1 MVATAAQSVRVRVC
15 GEVREGG
22 EAFSQRGRRLCD
34 YSDSAA
40 KTTQD
45 CSSVLR
51 SPVNMMGRRTS
62 LLQQRATLATLATVA
77 ANPTDLSPTTAYKVV
92 VIGGGPAGLAVAARL
107 ARDALFQGK
116 LDMAIIEPSP
126 VHYYQPMWTFV
137 GAGLK
142 TLDSSRKS
150 MRELIPPQAAWLQT
164 SVKKVDP
171 ARSVLVTADGKQ
183 VKYDKLVVAAG
194 LELKWDKVQGL
205 KDAIGRD
212 GVCSNYS
219 ADYVEKTSQFVRAFK
234 GGNAIFTQPATPI
247 KCAGAPQKAMYL
259 SEEIFR
265 ANAVRDKTNVL
276 FCSGMG
282 KIFSVDKYGTELHKI
297 CRSRNITV
305 NLLHD
310 LIALDSSKRE
320 ATFKLL
326 GNLAGKPNLTLKYD
340 LLHVTP
346 PMAPPPFI
354 AESGLANADGWC
366 DVDQG
371 TTKSTKY
378 DNIYSLGD
386 SSSMPTSKTAAA
398 AAAQSYVTA
407 SNLLSDLK
415 NTGRPL
421 LTYDGYTS
429 CPLVTGKGKLILAE
443 FSGYTLQPQET
454 FPLDQAKE
462 RASMYYLTRDV
473 IPSIYWTRMV
483 KGLWQ
488 GPGPIRK
495 LINPFRSS

>member
-1 MVATAAQSVRVRVC
+1 
-15 GEVREGG
+15 
-22 EAFSQRGRRLCD
+22 
-34 YSDSAA
+34 
-40 KTTQD
+40 
-45 CSSVLR
+45 
-51 SPVNMMGRRTS
+51 MMGRRTS

-247 KCAGAPQKAMYL
+247 KCA
-259 SEEIFR
+259 
-265 ANAVRDKTNVL
+265 
-276 FCSGMG
+276 GMG